1 VADRGWRR
9 RFEDPIPLPDG
20 RTLITLRDAAD
31 YMLELSQAQH
41 DMPHWQTAGE
51 AVIMAAEGQGPL
63 LHARVGMLR
72 ATHAGKPAPAKQPRR
87 KRAKAYRIVR

>member
-1 VADRGWRR
+1 MGWNRP
-9 RFEDPIPLPDG
+9 FEDPIPLPDG
-20 RTLITLRDAAD
+20 HTLVTLRDAAD

-51 AVIMAAEGQGPL
+51 AVIMAAEGEGPL

-72 ATHAGKPAPAKQPRR
+72 AIHHGVEIPKKPRR
-87 KRAKAYRIVR
+87 KAVKKYRIVR